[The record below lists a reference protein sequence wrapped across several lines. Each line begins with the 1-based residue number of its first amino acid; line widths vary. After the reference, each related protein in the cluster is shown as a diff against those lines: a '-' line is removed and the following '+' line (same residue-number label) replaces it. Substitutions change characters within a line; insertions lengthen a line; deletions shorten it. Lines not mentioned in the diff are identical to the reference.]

1 LSRVDCRAA
10 SKVGSHRRIAFDDLI
25 AYARRMREQQAG
37 ALERMA
43 DNARELGLEY
53 WWLVIGECWF
63 NWQHFQGVVNLSNMK
78 AKLLLRERRVLEIG
92 FIEVVVWGL
101 SQPMDGS
108 LHRFKYRLAYVVRG
122 ECVLRYD
129 NESGKGDHRH
139 SGRTEKPYAFVSVD
153 QLLDDFLRDVA
164 RWKGK

>member
-1 LSRVDCRAA
+1 
-10 SKVGSHRRIAFDDLI
+10 
-25 AYARRMREQQAG
+25 
-37 ALERMA
+37 
-43 DNARELGLEY
+43 
-53 WWLVIGECWF
+53 
-63 NWQHFQGVVNLSNMK
+63 MK

-129 NESGKGDHRH
+129 NESGRCDHRH

>member
-1 LSRVDCRAA
+1 
-10 SKVGSHRRIAFDDLI
+10 
-25 AYARRMREQQAG
+25 
-37 ALERMA
+37 
-43 DNARELGLEY
+43 
-53 WWLVIGECWF
+53 
-63 NWQHFQGVVNLSNMK
+63 MK

-101 SQPMDGS
+101 SQPMDVS
-108 LHRFKYRLAYVVRG
+108 LHRFRYQLAYVVRG

-129 NESGKGDHRH
+129 NELGKGDHRH